1 MKTVFSET
9 GSKEA
14 INKGKSKQGT
24 KVGSSA
30 GRILTI
36 EQLMDFCQVDT
47 RVWET
52 RRGRVNS
59 WEVGTRSATS
69 GLVQVKVP
77 LTRIEEETVSDH
89 LLELLGTELEKVA
102 PKRFIKV
109 AKKTSKGKLMEVSI
123 PDHIGVE
130 VLKANKPEAVEA
142 AIARG
147 RERYEA
153 ALIDLVSKAAGE
165 QVSKILLP
173 VSAGFCD
180 LKLKKS
186 MAGEWTRVFLAGAQ
200 LLSDAVEML
209 AQIAPVDIVIVNEVA
224 GKPYLGIYLSKWF
237 QNHPTVKVDTGIKP
251 RKYYTFYYNMIGLTS
266 DKKMR
271 ASAMPTVMS
280 TENPAQWSKTR
291 YAEIHYGEGSS
302 PEKGKEY
309 NGVCVKRTNGL
320 MQASE
325 LLPRKNQIVVN
336 DGAEAY
342 LYNPA
347 GGMDTTYYA
356 G

>member
-1 MKTVFSET
+1 MKTIFSET
-9 GSKEA
+9 VSKGNA
-14 INKGKSKQGT
+14 KNGKECKSD
-24 KVGSSA
+24 

-36 EQLMDFCQVDT
+36 EQLMDFCKVDT
-47 RVWET
+47 RVWEA

-59 WEVGTRSATS
+59 WEVGTREATS

-77 LTRIEEETVSDH
+77 LTRIEAGAVSDH

-102 PKRFIKV
+102 PKRFPRAAKGKV
-109 AKKTSKGKLMEVSI
+109 SKGKLMEVSI
-123 PDHIGVE
+123 PDHIGIE
-130 VLKANKPEAVEA
+130 VLKTGKPEGLDS

-147 RERYEA
+147 RSRYEA
-153 ALIDLVSKAAGE
+153 ALVDLVSKASGE
-165 QVSKILLP
+165 KIGKILLP
-173 VSAGFCD
+173 VSAAFCD

-200 LLSDAVEML
+200 MLSEAVELL
-209 AQIAPVDIVIVNEVA
+209 AQVAPVDIVVVNEKA

-237 QNHPTVKVDTGIKP
+237 RNHPTVRVDTGIKP
-251 RKYYTFYYNMIGLTS
+251 RKYYTFQYNMIGFTS
-266 DKKMR
+266 DKSMR

-280 TENPAQWSKTR
+280 TENPVQWSKTR

-309 NGVCVKRTNGL
+309 NGVSVKRTNGL

-325 LLPRKNQIVVN
+325 LLPRKNQIVMN
-336 DGAEAY
+336 DGSEAY
-342 LYNPA
+342 LYSPA

-356 G
+356 A